1 VERGDNFIIP
11 VQDRVNG
18 RDARLDH
25 APHDLLGHEH
35 PGVRL
40 SGAPVL
46 GGDLHR
52 RVLGELAVAESQRAD
67 AGGLPRAIGERP
79 LRDDVHPLPEVV
91 HVVEFG
97 TGQHHGLALPLEE
110 PGEDGAAGLGVE
122 SVNEGLN
129 GGGVGRHRYAVAAVC
144 S

>member
-18 RDARLDH
+18 RDAWLDH

-52 RVLGELAVAESQRAD
+52 RVLGELAVAEGQRTD
-67 AGGLPRAIGERP
+67 ACAALLAIGERP
-79 LRDDVHPLPEVV
+79 LRNDVHPLPEVV

-97 TGQHHGLALPLEE
+97 TGQRDNLALPLEE